1 VSRLCRILGVSRS
14 GYYAWLNREPSNR
27 YKENQAALGP
37 IREVYL
43 EFRKAYG
50 SPRVHAELKKRG
62 FSWGLNR
69 VARLMKM
76 AGIRALRQYYYKRH
90 TLALTSH
97 GRFETQNLV
106 NQNFEVKK
114 PNHIWA
120 SDITQFRTGAGW
132 LYLAVVMDLYSRRI
146 IGWSMKTTLREEL
159 AIDALDMAIQ
169 TRNEKTPLIHHSDR
183 GSQYSSRGF
192 LDKLGEHRIKSSMNQ
207 RGSCYD
213 NAVVESFFKTLKA
226 ELVRTVRFDRVEE
239 ARLKLFEFIEVFY
252 NRKRLHS
259 SLGYKSP
266 VEFEAGTTLN

>member
-1 VSRLCRILGVSRS
+1 VTRS
-14 GYYAWLNREPSNR
+14 GYYAWLGRKPSNR
-27 YKENQAALGP
+27 AKENQVVLAE
-37 IREVYL
+37 IREVYSDS
-43 EFRKAYG
+43 RKAYG
-50 SPRVHAELKKRG
+50 SPRVHAELKRKV
-62 FSWGLNR
+62 FNWGLNR
-69 VARLMKM
+69 IAKLMKW

-90 TLALTSH
+90 TLALTGH
-97 GRFETQNLV
+97 GRLETPNLV

-114 PNHIWA
+114 PNRIWA
-120 SDITQFRTGAGW
+120 SDITQFRIGSGW

-159 AIDALDMAIQ
+159 VIDALEMAVQ
-169 TRNEKTPLIHHSDR
+169 TRDEKTPEIHHSDQ

-192 LDKLGEHRIKSSMNQ
+192 LAKLGEYRIKSSMNQ

-226 ELVRTVRFDRVEE
+226 ELVRTVRFDRMEDTKM
-239 ARLKLFEFIEVFY
+239 KLFEFIEVFY
-252 NRKRLHS
+252 NRRRLHS

>member
-1 VSRLCRILGVSRS
+1 MSRLCRILGVSRS

-27 YKENQAALGP
+27 HKENLAALEP

-43 EFRKAYG
+43 EHRKAYG
-50 SPRVHAELKKRG
+50 SPRADAELRKRG
-62 FSWGLNR
+62 FGWGRNR
-69 VARLMKM
+69 VARLMKL

-90 TLALTSH
+90 TLALTNH
-97 GRFETQNLV
+97 GRFEAPNLV
-106 NQNFEVKK
+106 NQNFEVKR
-114 PNHIWA
+114 PNRIWA
-120 SDITQFRTGAGW
+120 SDITQFRIGSGW

-146 IGWSMKTTLREEL
+146 IGWSMKATLREEL
-159 AIDALDMAIQ
+159 AIDALNMAIQ
-169 TRNEKTPLIHHSDR
+169 TRDEEAPQIHHSDR

-192 LDKLGEHRIKSSMNQ
+192 LDKLKAYGIKSSMNQ

-226 ELVRTVRFDRVEE
+226 ELVRAVRFDRIEDT
-239 ARLKLFEFIEVFY
+239 RMKLFEFIEVFY

>member
-1 VSRLCRILGVSRS
+1 MLCHVLGVSRS
-14 GYYAWLNREPSNR
+14 GYYAWLKREPSQR
-27 YKENQAALGP
+27 AKENQVVLGA
-37 IREVYL
+37 IREVYAAS
-43 EFRKAYG
+43 RKAYG

-62 FSWGLNR
+62 FGWGLHR
-69 VARLMKM
+69 VAKLMKW

-90 TLALTSH
+90 TLALTGH
-97 GRFETQNLV
+97 GRFETPNLV

-114 PNHIWA
+114 PNRIWA
-120 SDITQFRTGAGW
+120 SDITQFRIGSGW

-159 AIDALDMAIQ
+159 AIDALEMAVR
-169 TRNEKTPLIHHSDR
+169 TRGEETPQIHHSDQ

-192 LDKLGEHRIKSSMNQ
+192 LTKLRDYRIKSSMNQ

-226 ELVRTVRFDRVEE
+226 ELVRTVRFDRIEDT
-239 ARLKLFEFIEVFY
+239 RMKLFEFIEVFY

-266 VEFEAGTTLN
+266 VEFEGSTTLN

>member
-1 VSRLCRILGVSRS
+1 
-14 GYYAWLNREPSNR
+14 
-27 YKENQAALGP
+27 
-37 IREVYL
+37 
-43 EFRKAYG
+43 
-50 SPRVHAELKKRG
+50 
-62 FSWGLNR
+62 
-69 VARLMKM
+69 MKV

-90 TLALTSH
+90 TLALTGH
-97 GRFETQNLV
+97 GRFETRNLV

-114 PNHIWA
+114 PNRIWA
-120 SDITQFRTGAGW
+120 SDITQFRTGSGW

-159 AIDALDMAIQ
+159 VIDALDMAIQ
-169 TRNEKTPLIHHSDR
+169 ARNEKTPLIHHSDQ

-192 LDKLGEHRIKSSMNQ
+192 LARLSEHRIQSSMNQ

-226 ELVRTVRFDRVEE
+226 ELVRTVRFDRVED
-239 ARLKLFEFIEVFY
+239 ARSKLFEFIEVFY

-266 VEFEAGTTLN
+266 VEYEAGTTLN